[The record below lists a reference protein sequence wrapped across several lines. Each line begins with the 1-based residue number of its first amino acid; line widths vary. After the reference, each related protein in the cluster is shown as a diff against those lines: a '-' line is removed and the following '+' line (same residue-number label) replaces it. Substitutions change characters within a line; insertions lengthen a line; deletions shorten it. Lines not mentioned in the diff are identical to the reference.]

1 MRIKTFLIL
10 PVLVTGLLLIII
22 NSQRPDSLQHI
33 VSQTHQ
39 RIRHFQ
45 VGSVASGAFWRKR
58 LPFVPVFG
66 ERLIF
71 GIWTSLFLWGEYILE
86 ITVGKNVWWSIL
98 VGTYYTFTEKYMLI
112 FILNIVKYCFPK
124 GMWKN
129 LYWNISFCK
138 LTFLAKV
145 QNAQKAD
152 FEKTCSICI
161 LYCLAILD
169 SSWYICCQ
177 THVGLWN
184 DPHCVY
190 GEIQNPN
197 HICGPVFCQ
206 EMEEITCFL
215 SFLTTLFALI
225 LTLFLFVHLTPLP
238 RRLVYEK
245 IFSYEF
251 SLLWHFACTLKTK
264 TYAVA
269 KIKMEYRVP
278 CKCDAHNF
286 HSIIH
291 TQLS

>member
-71 GIWTSLFLWGEYILE
+71 SVWTSLFLWGEYILE

-169 SSWYICCQ
+169 RSWYICCQ

-197 HICGPVFCQ
+197 HICGPVFLPGNGRNNMFSEFPDHSFRSNIDLVSFCTSYTFAKK
-206 EMEEITCFL
+206 ISLWKDIFL
-215 SFLTTLFALI
+215 WIFFALA
-225 LTLFLFVHLTPLP
+225 FRVHSKNQDLCS
-238 RRLVYEK
+238 R
-245 IFSYEF
+245 
-251 SLLWHFACTLKTK
+251 
-264 TYAVA
+264 
-269 KIKMEYRVP
+269 
-278 CKCDAHNF
+278 
-286 HSIIH
+286 
-291 TQLS
+291 